1 LFKDKL
7 MQVYGELINI
17 NMFPREQVEQ
27 LKGENA
33 TLVKQVAVAGQKF
46 TTSFPDNKIL
56 KSDVEALRAKVV
68 RRARLGGGVS
78 MARRRQWAEVSGG
91 PGGWPESER
100 ARRGDCAIFSYPGY
114 LLPFD
119 TNKLHPWH
127 YGREAVIHIMAED
140 MNPHRRH

>member
-68 RRARLGGGVS
+68 RRARLSGGVS

-91 PGGWPESER
+91 PGG
-100 ARRGDCAIFSYPGY
+100 
-114 LLPFD
+114 
-119 TNKLHPWH
+119 
-127 YGREAVIHIMAED
+127 
-140 MNPHRRH
+140 